1 MAKRLTPEELRRL
14 ARLGAVRRLEELR
27 QEEAAIRAAV
37 PGIDA
42 AIAGRR
48 RGRPPASAVS
58 SGGARKLRRR
68 QRKMSAAENR
78 AVSER
83 IKKYWADRRKK
94 KAGK

>member
-14 ARLGAVRRLEELR
+14 ARLGAARRLEELR
-27 QEEAAIRAAV
+27 QEETAIRAAF

-48 RGRPPASAVS
+48 RGRPPGSADS
-58 SGGARKLRRR
+58 SAGARKRRRR
-68 QRKMSAAENR
+68 QRKMSAAEKR

-83 IKKYWADRRKK
+83 MKKYWAERRK
-94 KAGK
+94 AR